1 MYPVSANFHTLA
13 IQDAPKTRV
22 RIYFIGDGVDCTD
35 DNAVQTNGTL
45 LVGAVGDTDSN
56 GRIGQN
62 GITFTEMF
70 NPDKNIQIGTA
81 VSYQI
86 GMTLLNTDGALNGFS
101 YGRCKVYLDVY
112 DAANSAWRVCPMG
125 VFVIDI
131 PTKRRVQLV
140 SATGYDQMQLLDT
153 VCDTWWS
160 GLNWSGG
167 LTLLQI
173 LNSMAAQRGVFV
185 SANTAAALVNSSVTY
200 TEPPFSCVEVTY
212 REVLE
217 YIAEATGTIARFDR
231 DGYLDLR
238 FFSAAKISGSTV
250 TINADTVGNTCLD
263 IDIAEYQAAA
273 VDLLKV
279 KIAEDDIGVT
289 VGSGTNQYTIVNNL
303 FLYGSTATII
313 TNRATPIYNRLN
325 GLGAYTPIQ
334 AKLIYDW
341 SLEAGDIINIVRDS
355 TTYPVLIFQQTLA
368 WRGGY
373 VTADILAD
381 GDNVRPVMDYDER
394 ASYRMS
400 SEMSKKVG
408 DNEIISKINQTAESI
423 QIQASRVDLT
433 GYVTFTNLS
442 TSGQTT
448 INGGNI
454 TTGTIDASTVTVS
467 NINASDISSG
477 TLSADRIAAGSLAI
491 GKLDSAAQNTIN
503 GANLQEQLIYRSKAA
518 GTTSLSGTTTWVTN
532 TTGNQDTWTLKRP
545 TYNSSY
551 PVLFIATQRKDVGGT
566 VTCTT
571 PQIDNTTTVIDG
583 GHITTGTIDAS
594 VVSVTNLNA
603 SNISSGTLSAA
614 RIGAGSI
621 TANKLNSADINA
633 SKILTVGSMTDA
645 AAATV
650 LNSNIA
656 IGGRNLCTGTAV
668 SNEFTKTPNGD
679 WFVPIG
685 AWPIST
691 YGGAAFADTANTQ
704 WTASFDYSITGVDVA
719 FTLRISPKTSA
730 SSYSGGIN
738 VASIPVGSSSGHAEG
753 TGTITDG
760 ARAFAG
766 TSGVLFTG
774 MADTNTNA
782 VLTVSNLKV
791 EIGNKATSWTQAP
804 EDVAADIATAQ
815 TTADSANSQE
825 QLIYISK
832 VSGTTTQSAT
842 TTWVTNATGN
852 QNTWTIKRP
861 TYNSSYPVLFVATQR
876 KSVGGTVTCTT
887 PQIDN
892 TTTVIDGGHITTGTI
907 DASVVS
913 VTNLNASNITSG
925 TMSASKISGGT
936 LTLGGSNNTNGTMT
950 VKDANGN
957 TAATVTNAG
966 IVVNGTNTK
975 TTLNGGAII
984 IEPPSDATK
993 AVTMEYVSNGLSQ
1006 SMYLP
1011 SGGRQENGFWW
1022 KWGAYNAAC
1031 LSIPGGDRM
1040 AAQQFAQDRGLG
1052 ANSANGEFLVDSLAA
1067 SAVRTPKI
1075 QTPTSDQVLTITGF
1089 PDVTNRRVIKNL
1101 NTVGWK
1107 RVLTV
1112 GNGYGGF
1119 GYSGVI
1125 DLTITRSYNNTNN
1138 ESHKVSLFINY
1149 NASCQFLGEQSFSN
1163 TQIID
1168 KIRYTMDGSSNGH
1181 LDIHYNS
1188 TALNSVTVDYV
1199 VHNDPGRQQYTTA
1212 EGLTIVNDAPSGE
1225 TVKKT
1230 YNFAADTEAV
1240 GTVTGASGF
1249 TPAETDVK
1257 RSGRVVYVHFYV
1269 QNVSIAANT
1278 FTLIGTLSGVPL
1290 PEKNIRWL
1298 AGGGGHAYD
1307 AVTPVYAILET
1318 NGNITVR
1325 PPSAISAV
1333 NITISYIV

>member
-1 MYPVSANFHTLA
+1 MYPVNSTFHTLST
-13 IQDAPKTRV
+13 QDAPKTRV
-22 RIYFIGDGVDCTD
+22 RVYFIGAGVDCTD
-35 DNAVQTNGTL
+35 DAAVQTNGTL

-86 GMTLLNTDGALNGFS
+86 GLTLLNTDGALNGFS

-153 VCDTWWS
+153 ICDSWWS

-167 LTLLQI
+167 ITLSALLTSMANQLGVKISTATASAI
-173 LNSMAAQRGVFV
+173 LNSTV
-185 SANTAAALVNSSVTY
+185 SY
-200 TEPPFSCVEVTY
+200 TEAPFACVEVTY

-238 FFSAAKISGSTV
+238 FFSAAQISGSTV

-273 VDLLKV
+273 IDLLKV

-355 TTYPVLIFQQTLA
+355 TTYPVLIFQQTLT

-394 ASYRMS
+394 ASYRIA
-400 SEMSKKVG
+400 SEMSQKVG

-423 QIQASRVDLT
+423 QIQASRVDLA

-448 INGGNI
+448 IDGGNI
-454 TTGTIDASTVTVS
+454 TTGTIDASTVTVN
-467 NINASDISSG
+467 NINASNISSG
-477 TLSADRIAAGSLAI
+477 TLSAARIAAGSLAI

-503 GANLQEQLIYRSKAA
+503 GANSQEQLIYRSKVA

-532 TTGNQDTWTLKRP
+532 TNGNQDTWTLKRP

-603 SNISSGTLSAA
+603 SNISSGTLSAD
-614 RIGAGSI
+614 RIAAGS
-621 TANKLNSADINA
+621 L
-633 SKILTVGSMTDA
+633 
-645 AAATV
+645 
-650 LNSNIA
+650 A
-656 IGGRNLCTGTAV
+656 IGKL
-668 SNEFTKTPNGD
+668 
-679 WFVPIG
+679 
-685 AWPIST
+685 
-691 YGGAAFADTANTQ
+691 DTAAQNT
-704 WTASFDYSITGVDVA
+704 
-719 FTLRISPKTSA
+719 
-730 SSYSGGIN
+730 IN
-738 VASIPVGSSSGHAEG
+738 
-753 TGTITDG
+753 G
-760 ARAFAG
+760 A
-766 TSGVLFTG
+766 
-774 MADTNTNA
+774 
-782 VLTVSNLKV
+782 NL
-791 EIGNKATSWTQAP
+791 
-804 EDVAADIATAQ
+804 
-815 TTADSANSQE
+815 QE
-825 QLIYISK
+825 QLIYRSK
-832 VSGTTTQSAT
+832 VSGTTTLSGT
-842 TTWVTNATGN
+842 KTWVTNANGS
-852 QNTWTIKRP
+852 QDTWTIKRP

-876 KSVGGTVTCTT
+876 KDVGGTVTCTT

-936 LTLGGSNNTNGTMT
+936 LTLGGSSNTNGTMT
-950 VKDANGN
+950 VLDANGN

-975 TTLNGGAII
+975 TTLNGGAIV

-1011 SGGRQENGFWW
+1011 IVGRQENGFWW
-1022 KWGAYNAAC
+1022 KWGAYNAAY

-1040 AAQQFAQDRGLG
+1040 AAQQFARDKGLG

-1067 SAVRTPKI
+1067 SAVLTPKI

-1089 PDVTNRRVIKNL
+1089 PDVTNRRASSTLSSAGWYRIIQYTASNNNNAYGAHSFITDIK
-1101 NTVGWK
+1101 
-1107 RVLTV
+1107 LTRATS
-1112 GNGYGGF
+1112 N
-1119 GYSGVI
+1119 
-1125 DLTITRSYNNTNN
+1125 SYNELHEVKLTGVYQN
-1138 ESHKVSLFINY
+1138 L
-1149 NASCQFLGEQSFSN
+1149 SFTDEISKTR
-1163 TQIID
+1163 TQNFT
-1168 KIRYTMDGSSNGH
+1168 KIRCTIKDNVLSVDVYYSAAVSN
-1181 LDIHYNS
+1181 LVYVDFDVAIRPDYK
-1188 TALNSVTVDYV
+1188 ALWLPMNFIAVADS
-1199 VHNDPGRQQYTTA
+1199 
-1212 EGLTIVNDAPSGE
+1212 PSGE
-1225 TVKKT
+1225 TVLTT
-1230 YNFAADTEAV
+1230 YNFTSNTNEDESATKDANFSASTFTLTGYRRGDIIIYRWNINVPALTAATYYNMGTFSKIVLPSQMSVTWAGQGSGQYLISFQTSGLV
-1240 GTVTGASGF
+1240 TIYSGSATSAQFCRGTVTF
-1249 TPAETDVK
+1249 PA
-1257 RSGRVVYVHFYV
+1257 Y
-1269 QNVSIAANT
+1269 
-1278 FTLIGTLSGVPL
+1278 LL
-1290 PEKNIRWL
+1290 
-1298 AGGGGHAYD
+1298 
-1307 AVTPVYAILET
+1307 
-1318 NGNITVR
+1318 
-1325 PPSAISAV
+1325 
-1333 NITISYIV
+1333 

>member
-1 MYPVSANFHTLA
+1 MYPVNSNFHSLST
-13 IQDAPKTRV
+13 QDAPKTRV
-22 RIYFIGDGVDCTD
+22 RIYFITDAIDCTD
-35 DNAVQTNGTL
+35 DDEVQTSGTL
-45 LVGAVGDTDSN
+45 LVGAAGDTDSN
-56 GRIGQN
+56 GRVGDD
-62 GITFTEMF
+62 GIRWQEYF
-70 NPDKNIQIGTA
+70 NRDKNIEIGAA
-81 VSYQI
+81 VSSQI
-86 GMTLLNTDGALNGFS
+86 EIPLINVDGALNNFS
-101 YGRCKVYLDVY
+101 FGRCKVYLDVY
-112 DAANSAWRVCPMG
+112 DTANSAWRVCPMG
-125 VFVIDI
+125 VYIIDL
-131 PTKRRVQLV
+131 PTKRRVKLI
-140 SATGYDQMQLLDT
+140 SASGYDQMQRFDT
-153 VCDTWWS
+153 ICDSWWN

-185 SANTAAALVNSSVTY
+185 SANTASALVNSSVTY

-238 FFSAAKISGSTV
+238 FFSAAQIGGNTV

-273 VDLLKV
+273 IDLLKV

-355 TTYPVLIFQQTLA
+355 TTYPVLIFQQTLT

-373 VTADILAD
+373 VTADIIAD

-394 ASYRMS
+394 ASYRMA
-400 SEMSKKVG
+400 SEMSQKVG
-408 DNEIISKINQTAESI
+408 DNEIISKINQTAEQI
-423 QIQASRVDLT
+423 QIQASRVDLA

-448 INGGNI
+448 IDGGNI

-467 NINASDISSG
+467 NINASNISSG

-503 GANLQEQLIYRSKAA
+503 GANSQEQLIYRSKAA
-518 GTTSLSGTTTWVTN
+518 GTTSLSKTTTWITN

-621 TANKLNSADINA
+621 TANKLDSADINA

-650 LNSNIA
+650 LNSNIS

-668 SNEFTKTPNGD
+668 SNEFTKSPSGD

-774 MADTNTNA
+774 MANTNTNA
-782 VLTVSNLKV
+782 VLTVSNLKL

-815 TTADSANSQE
+815 TTAEGANSQE

-832 VSGTTTQSAT
+832 ASGTTTQSGT

-876 KSVGGTVTCTT
+876 KNVAGIVTCTT

-957 TAATVTNAG
+957 TAATVNNNGITINGSTSKTVLDGGLVKIQNASAAAQN
-966 IVVNGTNTK
+966 VS
-975 TTLNGGAII
+975 L
-984 IEPPSDATK
+984 
-993 AVTMEYVSNGLSQ
+993 EYVPISGTSPAGYVQ
-1006 SMYLP
+1006 KMYTP
-1011 SGGRQENGFWW
+1011 SSGARTVSEGFWW
-1022 KWGAYNAAC
+1022 YIGNKSVAEIYSAGDSVANCDEFVGLGVGWTPLSGSAKFVVDKLRSSDIEAKNLSVYGVLDVTPRRCYANLSQAGWYRVLKCAGGAGGWSFSIDFDITRAYINTNNEVHSVKLLKTYNATPSFVNEASKTNT
-1031 LSIPGGDRM
+1031 LNVGAIRYTIDNNGVGYVDIRY
-1040 AAQQFAQDRGLG
+1040 D
-1052 ANSANGEFLVDSLAA
+1052 ANSANTVVVDFTVHTAPAQQPNFTAESLQNVATSPADETVLKTYTFAA
-1067 SAVRTPKI
+1067 
-1075 QTPTSDQVLTITGF
+1075 
-1089 PDVTNRRVIKNL
+1089 
-1101 NTVGWK
+1101 NT
-1107 RVLTV
+1107 
-1112 GNGYGGF
+1112 
-1119 GYSGVI
+1119 
-1125 DLTITRSYNNTNN
+1125 
-1138 ESHKVSLFINY
+1138 E
-1149 NASCQFLGEQSFSN
+1149 A
-1163 TQIID
+1163 
-1168 KIRYTMDGSSNGH
+1168 DGS
-1181 LDIHYNS
+1181 
-1188 TALNSVTVDYV
+1188 V
-1199 VHNDPGRQQYTTA
+1199 V
-1212 EGLTIVNDAPSGE
+1212 
-1225 TVKKT
+1225 
-1230 YNFAADTEAV
+1230 
-1240 GTVTGASGF
+1240 GASGF

-1278 FTLIGTLSGVPL
+1278 FSLIGTLSGVPL

-1298 AGGGGHAYD
+1298 AGGGVHAYD

-1325 PPSAISAV
+1325 SPSAISAV
-1333 NITISYIV
+1333 NITISYVV

>member
-1 MYPVSANFHTLA
+1 MYPVNSTFHTLS

-22 RIYFIGDGVDCTD
+22 RVYFIGAGVDCTD
-35 DNAVQTNGTL
+35 DAAVQTNGTL

-131 PTKRRVQLV
+131 PTKRKVQFV

-153 VCDTWWS
+153 ICDSWWS

-167 LTLLQI
+167 ITLSALLTSMANQLGVKVSTATASAI
-173 LNSMAAQRGVFV
+173 LNSSV
-185 SANTAAALVNSSVTY
+185 SY
-200 TEPPFSCVEVTY
+200 TEAPFACVEVTY

-238 FFSAAKISGSTV
+238 FFSAAQISGSTV

-273 VDLLKV
+273 IDLLKV

-381 GDNVRPVMDYDER
+381 GENVRPVMDYNER
-394 ASYRMS
+394 ASYRMA
-400 SEMSKKVG
+400 SEMSQKVG

-423 QIQASRVDLT
+423 QIQASRVDLA

-467 NINASDISSG
+467 NINAS
-477 TLSADRIAAGSLAI
+477 
-491 GKLDSAAQNTIN
+491 
-503 GANLQEQLIYRSKAA
+503 
-518 GTTSLSGTTTWVTN
+518 
-532 TTGNQDTWTLKRP
+532 
-545 TYNSSY
+545 
-551 PVLFIATQRKDVGGT
+551 
-566 VTCTT
+566 
-571 PQIDNTTTVIDG
+571 
-583 GHITTGTIDAS
+583 
-594 VVSVTNLNA
+594 
-603 SNISSGTLSAA
+603 NISSGTLSAA

-621 TANKLNSADINA
+621 TANKLDSADINA

-668 SNEFTKTPNGD
+668 SNEFTKVSKGD

-704 WTASFDYSITGVDVA
+704 WTASFDYSITGVDTA

-760 ARAFAG
+760 ARDFAG

-791 EIGNKATSWTQAP
+791 EIGNKATTWTQAP

-936 LTLGGSNNTNGTMT
+936 LTLGGANNTDGTMT
-950 VKDANGN
+950 VLDATGV
-957 TAATVTNAG
+957 TAATVDNTG
-966 IVVNGTNTK
+966 ITVNGTHTIGGSSK
-975 TTLNGGAII
+975 QTTLVLSDGSIVSQTNGENSFKVGRNSLGGGSLLIYKEI
-984 IEPPSDATK
+984 SGVGGNLTNDGITFIDGTK
-993 AVTMEYVSNGLSQ
+993 AKIRYD
-1006 SMYLP
+1006 Y
-1011 SGGRQENGFWW
+1011 NGFIIRYDN
-1022 KWGAYNAAC
+1022 GYGVTDSPAVQ
-1031 LSIPGGDRM
+1031 LFHQSSTGSSITFATPPGDSGYPTTIGS
-1040 AAQQFAQDRGLG
+1040 AGSTFG
-1052 ANSANGEFLVDSLAA
+1052 ANATFSANATVNG
-1067 SAVRTPKI
+1067 
-1075 QTPTSDQVLTITGF
+1075 VL
-1089 PDVTNRRVIKNL
+1089 DVTNRRCEASL
-1101 NTVGWK
+1101 GGAGWYRAIIYNAYNEASAK
-1107 RVLTV
+1107 GSSGEIVRIRIVDTGTSNSQHEITLVLA
-1112 GNGYGGF
+1112 YG
-1119 GYSGVI
+1119 
-1125 DLTITRSYNNTNN
+1125 
-1138 ESHKVSLFINY
+1138 KVSFINEL
-1149 NASCQFLGEQSFSN
+1149 SVGTLVLC
-1163 TQIID
+1163 D
-1168 KIRYTMDGSSNGH
+1168 KIRYTYAGSIGH
-1181 LDIHYNS
+1181 VDIHINHTSSITYNVS
-1188 TALNSVTVDYV
+1188 FDVATRTYAMPNWYAWSLASVADS
-1199 VHNDPGRQQYTTA
+1199 
-1212 EGLTIVNDAPSGE
+1212 PSGE
-1225 TVKKT
+1225 TVLASYT
-1230 YNFAADTEAV
+1230 FAANTEAV

-1249 TPAETDVK
+1249 TPAEIDVK

-1278 FTLIGTLSGVPL
+1278 STLIGTLSGVPL

-1298 AGGGGHAYD
+1298 AGGGVHAFD
-1307 AVTPVYAILET
+1307 AFTPVYAILET
-1318 NGNITVR
+1318 SGSIAVR
-1325 PPSAISAV
+1325 SPSAISAV

>member
-1 MYPVSANFHTLA
+1 
-13 IQDAPKTRV
+13 
-22 RIYFIGDGVDCTD
+22 
-35 DNAVQTNGTL
+35 
-45 LVGAVGDTDSN
+45 
-56 GRIGQN
+56 
-62 GITFTEMF
+62 
-70 NPDKNIQIGTA
+70 
-81 VSYQI
+81 
-86 GMTLLNTDGALNGFS
+86 
-101 YGRCKVYLDVY
+101 
-112 DAANSAWRVCPMG
+112 
-125 VFVIDI
+125 
-131 PTKRRVQLV
+131 
-140 SATGYDQMQLLDT
+140 
-153 VCDTWWS
+153 
-160 GLNWSGG
+160 
-167 LTLLQI
+167 
-173 LNSMAAQRGVFV
+173 MAAQRGVFV

-238 FFSAAKISGSTV
+238 FFSAAQIGGNTV

-355 TTYPVLIFQQTLA
+355 TTYPALIFQQTLT

-394 ASYRMS
+394 ASYRMA
-400 SEMSKKVG
+400 SEMSQKVG
-408 DNEIISKINQTAESI
+408 DNEIISKINQTAEGI
-423 QIQASRVDLT
+423 QIQASRVDLA

-467 NINASDISSG
+467 NINASNISSG
-477 TLSADRIAAGSLAI
+477 TLSAARIAAGSLAI

-503 GANLQEQLIYRSKAA
+503 GANSQEQLIYRSKVA
-518 GTTSLSGTTTWVTN
+518 GTTSLSKTTTWVTN

-551 PVLFIATQRKDVGGT
+551 PVLFIATQRKAVGGT

-603 SNISSGTLSAA
+603 SNISSGTLSAD
-614 RIGAGSI
+614 RIAAGS
-621 TANKLNSADINA
+621 L
-633 SKILTVGSMTDA
+633 
-645 AAATV
+645 
-650 LNSNIA
+650 A
-656 IGGRNLCTGTAV
+656 IGKL
-668 SNEFTKTPNGD
+668 D
-679 WFVPIG
+679 
-685 AWPIST
+685 ST
-691 YGGAAFADTANTQ
+691 TQ
-704 WTASFDYSITGVDVA
+704 
-719 FTLRISPKTSA
+719 
-730 SSYSGGIN
+730 N
-738 VASIPVGSSSGHAEG
+738 
-753 TGTITDG
+753 TITT
-760 ARAFAG
+760 AASEAS
-766 TSGVLFTG
+766 TAL
-774 MADTNTNA
+774 TNA
-782 VLTVSNLKV
+782 
-791 EIGNKATSWTQAP
+791 
-804 EDVAADIATAQ
+804 ATAQ
-815 TTADSANSQE
+815 STAEGANSQE

-832 VSGTTTQSAT
+832 ASGTTTQSAT

-975 TTLNGGAII
+975 TTLNGGAIV

-1022 KWGAYNAAC
+1022 KWGAYNAAY

-1052 ANSANGEFLVDSLAA
+1052 ANSANGEFLVDS
-1067 SAVRTPKI
+1067 
-1075 QTPTSDQVLTITGF
+1075 
-1089 PDVTNRRVIKNL
+1089 
-1101 NTVGWK
+1101 
-1107 RVLTV
+1107 
-1112 GNGYGGF
+1112 
-1119 GYSGVI
+1119 
-1125 DLTITRSYNNTNN
+1125 
-1138 ESHKVSLFINY
+1138 
-1149 NASCQFLGEQSFSN
+1149 
-1163 TQIID
+1163 
-1168 KIRYTMDGSSNGH
+1168 
-1181 LDIHYNS
+1181 
-1188 TALNSVTVDYV
+1188 
-1199 VHNDPGRQQYTTA
+1199 
-1212 EGLTIVNDAPSGE
+1212 
-1225 TVKKT
+1225 
-1230 YNFAADTEAV
+1230 
-1240 GTVTGASGF
+1240 
-1249 TPAETDVK
+1249 
-1257 RSGRVVYVHFYV
+1257 
-1269 QNVSIAANT
+1269 
-1278 FTLIGTLSGVPL
+1278 
-1290 PEKNIRWL
+1290 
-1298 AGGGGHAYD
+1298 
-1307 AVTPVYAILET
+1307 
-1318 NGNITVR
+1318 
-1325 PPSAISAV
+1325 
-1333 NITISYIV
+1333 

>member
-1 MYPVSANFHTLA
+1 MYPVNSNFHSLST
-13 IQDAPKTRV
+13 QDAPKTRV
-22 RIYFIGDGVDCTD
+22 RIYFITDAIDCTD
-35 DNAVQTNGTL
+35 DDEVQTSGTL
-45 LVGAVGDTDSN
+45 LVGAAGDTDSN
-56 GRIGQN
+56 GRVGDD
-62 GITFTEMF
+62 GIRWQEYF
-70 NPDKNIQIGTA
+70 NRDKNIEIGAA
-81 VSYQI
+81 VSSQI
-86 GMTLLNTDGALNGFS
+86 EIPLINVDGALNNFS
-101 YGRCKVYLDVY
+101 FGRCKVYLDVY
-112 DAANSAWRVCPMG
+112 DTANSTWRVCPMG
-125 VFVIDI
+125 VYIIDL
-131 PTKRRVQLV
+131 PTKRRVKLI
-140 SATGYDQMQLLDT
+140 SASGYDQMQRFDT
-153 VCDTWWS
+153 ICDSWWN

-185 SANTAAALVNSSVTY
+185 SANTASALVNSSVTY

-238 FFSAAKISGSTV
+238 FFSAAKISGNTV

-273 VDLLKV
+273 IGLLKV

-394 ASYRMS
+394 ASYRMA
-400 SEMSKKVG
+400 SEMSQKVG

-423 QIQASRVDLT
+423 QIQASRVDLA

-467 NINASDISSG
+467 NINASNISSG
-477 TLSADRIAAGSLAI
+477 TLSAARIAAGSLAI

-503 GANLQEQLIYRSKAA
+503 GANSQEQLIYRSKTA
-518 GTTSLSGTTTWVTN
+518 GTTSLSKTTTWVTN
-532 TTGNQDTWTLKRP
+532 TNGSQDTWTLKRP

-551 PVLFIATQRKDVGGT
+551 PVLFVATQRKDVGGT

-583 GHITTGTIDAS
+583 GNIITGT
-594 VVSVTNLNA
+594 V
-603 SNISSGTLSAA
+603 
-614 RIGAGSI
+614 
-621 TANKLNSADINA
+621 TANQ
-633 SKILTVGSMTDA
+633 
-645 AAATV
+645 
-650 LNSNIA
+650 IA
-656 IGGRNLCTGTAV
+656 G
-668 SNEFTKTPNGD
+668 
-679 WFVPIG
+679 
-685 AWPIST
+685 
-691 YGGAAFADTANTQ
+691 
-704 WTASFDYSITGVDVA
+704 
-719 FTLRISPKTSA
+719 
-730 SSYSGGIN
+730 
-738 VASIPVGSSSGHAEG
+738 
-753 TGTITDG
+753 GTIT
-760 ARAFAG
+760 
-766 TSGVLFTG
+766 S
-774 MADTNTNA
+774 TNLATALNNTINTAYSNA
-782 VLTVSNLKV
+782 SDALSN
-791 EIGNKATSWTQAP
+791 A
-804 EDVAADIATAQ
+804 ATAQ
-815 TTADSANSQE
+815 STADSANSQE

-832 VSGTTTQSAT
+832 VSGTTTQSGT

-876 KSVGGTVTCTT
+876 KNVAGTVTCTT

-975 TTLNGGAII
+975 TTLNGGAIV

-1022 KWGAYNAAC
+1022 KWGAYNAAY

-1067 SAVRTPKI
+1067 SYVRTPKI

-1089 PDVTNRRVIKNL
+1089 PDVTSRRTSVVNLSTLGWYRAIKIASS
-1101 NTVGWK
+1101 W
-1107 RVLTV
+1107 R
-1112 GNGYGGF
+1112 GG
-1119 GYSGVI
+1119 
-1125 DLTITRSYNNTNN
+1125 RSFA
-1138 ESHKVSLFINY
+1138 VDIFIGRNY
-1149 NASCQFLGEQSFSN
+1149 NGANDEIHKITLLANWDSFAFVNETSKSN
-1163 TQIID
+1163 TKIISA
-1168 KIRYTMDGSSNGH
+1168 IRYTHDSNSGYIDIKYGSLTENAVYADFDVH
-1181 LDIHYNS
+1181 CHPDNMANF
-1188 TALNSVTVDYV
+1188 TAQSLQSVADS
-1199 VHNDPGRQQYTTA
+1199 
-1212 EGLTIVNDAPSGE
+1212 PSGE
-1225 TVKKT
+1225 TVLTT
-1230 YNFAADTEAV
+1230 YSFADNTETQSAV
-1240 GTVTGASGF
+1240 IASANITSTNGTIWRSESYIKLVWDNEKAEISGYVLLQNPASGILKVSVP
-1249 TPAETDVK
+1249 TPSGFPVSKFATSWSIVGQAYR
-1257 RSGRVVYVHFYV
+1257 RSGGYMMPCDFCYA
-1269 QNVSIAANT
+1269 NVASSTISITERNM
-1278 FTLIGTLSGVPL
+1278 F
-1290 PEKNIRWL
+1290 
-1298 AGGGGHAYD
+1298 AGHPATD
-1307 AVTPVYAILET
+1307 YAM
-1318 NGNITVR
+1318 ITI
-1325 PPSAISAV
+1325 PSAV
-1333 NITISYIV
+1333 YYF

>member
-1 MYPVSANFHTLA
+1 MYPVNSNFHSLST
-13 IQDAPKTRV
+13 QDAPKTRA
-22 RIYFIGDGVDCTD
+22 RIYFIDDTVDCTND
-35 DNAVQTNGTL
+35 SDVQTNGTL
-45 LVGAVGDTDSN
+45 LVWAAGDTDSN
-56 GRIGQN
+56 GRVGDD
-62 GITFTEMF
+62 GIRWQEYF
-70 NPDKNIQIGTA
+70 NRDKNIEIGAA
-81 VSYQI
+81 VSSQI
-86 GMTLLNTDGALNGFS
+86 EIPLINVDGALNNFS
-101 YGRCKVYLDVY
+101 FGRCKVYLDVY
-112 DAANSAWRVCPMG
+112 DTANSAWRVCPMG
-125 VFVIDI
+125 VYIIDL
-131 PTKRRVQLV
+131 PTKRRVKLI
-140 SATGYDQMQLLDT
+140 SASGYDQMQLLDT
-153 VCDTWWS
+153 ICDSWWA

-167 LTLLQI
+167 ITLSALLT
-173 LNSMAAQRGVFV
+173 SMANQLGVKV
-185 SANTAAALVNSSVTY
+185 STATASALLNSSVSY
-200 TEPPFSCVEVTY
+200 TEAPFACVEVTY
-212 REVLE
+212 REVLK

-238 FFSAAKISGSTV
+238 FFSAAKIGGNTV

-273 VDLLKV
+273 IDLLKV

-313 TNRATPIYNRLN
+313 TARATPIYNRLN

-394 ASYRMS
+394 ASYRMA
-400 SEMSKKVG
+400 SEMSQKVG

-423 QIQASRVDLT
+423 QIQASKVDLA

-448 INGGNI
+448 IDGGNI
-454 TTGTIDASTVTVS
+454 TTGTIDASTVTVN
-467 NINASDISSG
+467 NINASNISSG

-491 GKLDSAAQNTIN
+491 GKLDTSAQNTIN
-503 GANLQEQLIYRSKAA
+503 GANKQEQLIYRSKAA
-518 GTTSLSGTTTWVTN
+518 GTTTLSGTTTWVTN

-656 IGGRNLCTGTAV
+656 IGGRNIATGTATAQTLTTAA
-668 SNEFTKTPNGD
+668 NQN
-679 WFVPIG
+679 WFNPSVYTLS
-685 AWPIST
+685 AYS
-691 YGGAAFADTANTQ
+691 ATALSDASNTQ
-704 WTASFDYSITGVDVA
+704 VTVSFDYSITGVDTAFSLTVA
-719 FTLRISPKTSA
+719 FFGGQ
-730 SSYSGGIN
+730 SYSEIVIAKTGIP
-738 VASIPVGSSSGHAEG
+738 IGSSTGHAEA
-753 TGTITDG
+753 TKDITNNMRQYAHG
-760 ARAFAG
+760 YK
-766 TSGVLFTG
+766 VLFSG
-774 MADTNTNA
+774 SGNANASA
-782 VLTVSNLKV
+782 VLTVSNFKL

-815 TTADSANSQE
+815 STAEGANSQE

-832 VSGTTTQSAT
+832 ASGTTTQSAT
-842 TTWVTNATGN
+842 TTWVTNTTGN

-957 TAATVTNAG
+957 TAATVNNNGITINGSTSKTVLDGGLIKIQNASAAAQNVSLEYVP
-966 IVVNGTNTK
+966 ISGTNPAGYVQKMYT
-975 TTLNGGAII
+975 
-984 IEPPSDATK
+984 PSSGSRT
-993 AVTMEYVSNGLSQ
+993 VS
-1006 SMYLP
+1006 
-1011 SGGRQENGFWW
+1011 EGFWW
-1022 KWGAYNAAC
+1022 YIGNKSVAEIYSARDSVANCDDFVGMGDSWTPISGSAKFVVDKLRSSDIEAKK
-1031 LSIPGGDRM
+1031 LSVYGI
-1040 AAQQFAQDRGLG
+1040 L
-1052 ANSANGEFLVDSLAA
+1052 
-1067 SAVRTPKI
+1067 
-1075 QTPTSDQVLTITGF
+1075 
-1089 PDVTNRRVIKNL
+1089 DVTNRR
-1101 NTVGWK
+1101 T
-1107 RVLTV
+1107 
-1112 GNGYGGF
+1112 
-1119 GYSGVI
+1119 SA
-1125 DLTITRSYNNTNN
+1125 
-1138 ESHKVSLFINY
+1138 VSLSTLGWYRAIKIASYWRGGRSFAVDIFIGRNY
-1149 NASCQFLGEQSFSN
+1149 NGANDEIHKITLLANWDSFAFVNETSKSN
-1163 TQIID
+1163 TKIISA
-1168 KIRYTMDGSSNGH
+1168 IRYTHDSNSGYIDIKYGSLTENAVYADFDVH
-1181 LDIHYNS
+1181 CHPDNMANF
-1188 TALNSVTVDYV
+1188 TAQSLQSVADSPT
-1199 VHNDPGRQQYTTA
+1199 
-1212 EGLTIVNDAPSGE
+1212 GE
-1225 TVKKT
+1225 TVLTTYTFAKNTNDYEAATKDAIFSASTFELTGYRRGDVIIYRWNINVPALTAATYYDMGTFSNIVPPFEMNVTWAGQGTGQYLISFKT
-1230 YNFAADTEAV
+1230 
-1240 GTVTGASGF
+1240 SGLVRIYSNSTTSAQF
-1249 TPAETDVK
+1249 C
-1257 RSGRVVYVHFYV
+1257 R
-1269 QNVSIAANT
+1269 
-1278 FTLIGTLSGVPL
+1278 
-1290 PEKNIRWL
+1290 
-1298 AGGGGHAYD
+1298 
-1307 AVTPVYAILET
+1307 
-1318 NGNITVR
+1318 GNITL
-1325 PPSAISAV
+1325 PA
-1333 NITISYIV
+1333 N

>member
-1 MYPVSANFHTLA
+1 MYPVNSTFHTLS

-22 RIYFIGDGVDCTD
+22 RIYFIGEGVDCTD
-35 DNAVQTNGTL
+35 DVAVQTSGTL

-62 GITFTEMF
+62 GISFTEMF

-112 DAANSAWRVCPMG
+112 DAANSAWRACPMG
-125 VFVIDI
+125 VFIIDI

-173 LNSMAAQRGVFV
+173 LNSMEAQRGVFV

-238 FFSAAKISGSTV
+238 FFSAAQIGGNTV

-355 TTYPVLIFQQTLA
+355 TTYPALIFQQTLT

-394 ASYRMS
+394 ASYRMA
-400 SEMSKKVG
+400 SEMSQKVG
-408 DNEIISKINQTAESI
+408 DNEIISKINQTAEGI
-423 QIQASRVDLT
+423 QIQASRVDLA

-467 NINASDISSG
+467 NINASNISSG
-477 TLSADRIAAGSLAI
+477 TLSAARIAAGSLAI

-503 GANLQEQLIYRSKAA
+503 GANSQEQLIYRSKVA
-518 GTTSLSGTTTWVTN
+518 GTTSLSKTTTWVTN

-551 PVLFIATQRKDVGGT
+551 PVLFIATQRKAVGGT

-603 SNISSGTLSAA
+603 SNISSGTLSAD
-614 RIGAGSI
+614 RIAAGS
-621 TANKLNSADINA
+621 L
-633 SKILTVGSMTDA
+633 
-645 AAATV
+645 
-650 LNSNIA
+650 A
-656 IGGRNLCTGTAV
+656 IGKL
-668 SNEFTKTPNGD
+668 D
-679 WFVPIG
+679 
-685 AWPIST
+685 ST
-691 YGGAAFADTANTQ
+691 TQ
-704 WTASFDYSITGVDVA
+704 
-719 FTLRISPKTSA
+719 
-730 SSYSGGIN
+730 N
-738 VASIPVGSSSGHAEG
+738 
-753 TGTITDG
+753 TITT
-760 ARAFAG
+760 AASEAS
-766 TSGVLFTG
+766 TAL
-774 MADTNTNA
+774 TNA
-782 VLTVSNLKV
+782 
-791 EIGNKATSWTQAP
+791 
-804 EDVAADIATAQ
+804 ATAQ
-815 TTADSANSQE
+815 STAEGANSQE

-832 VSGTTTQSAT
+832 ASGTTTQSAT

-975 TTLNGGAII
+975 TTLNGGAIV

-1022 KWGAYNAAC
+1022 KWGAYNAAY

-1052 ANSANGEFLVDSLAA
+1052 ANSANGEFLVDS
-1067 SAVRTPKI
+1067 
-1075 QTPTSDQVLTITGF
+1075 
-1089 PDVTNRRVIKNL
+1089 
-1101 NTVGWK
+1101 
-1107 RVLTV
+1107 
-1112 GNGYGGF
+1112 
-1119 GYSGVI
+1119 
-1125 DLTITRSYNNTNN
+1125 
-1138 ESHKVSLFINY
+1138 
-1149 NASCQFLGEQSFSN
+1149 
-1163 TQIID
+1163 
-1168 KIRYTMDGSSNGH
+1168 
-1181 LDIHYNS
+1181 
-1188 TALNSVTVDYV
+1188 
-1199 VHNDPGRQQYTTA
+1199 
-1212 EGLTIVNDAPSGE
+1212 
-1225 TVKKT
+1225 
-1230 YNFAADTEAV
+1230 
-1240 GTVTGASGF
+1240 
-1249 TPAETDVK
+1249 
-1257 RSGRVVYVHFYV
+1257 
-1269 QNVSIAANT
+1269 
-1278 FTLIGTLSGVPL
+1278 
-1290 PEKNIRWL
+1290 
-1298 AGGGGHAYD
+1298 
-1307 AVTPVYAILET
+1307 
-1318 NGNITVR
+1318 
-1325 PPSAISAV
+1325 
-1333 NITISYIV
+1333 

>member
-1 MYPVSANFHTLA
+1 MYPVNSTFHTLS

-22 RIYFIGDGVDCTD
+22 RIYFIGEGVDCTD
-35 DNAVQTNGTL
+35 DVAVQTSGTL

-62 GITFTEMF
+62 GISFTEMF

-112 DAANSAWRVCPMG
+112 DAANSAWRACPMG
-125 VFVIDI
+125 VFIIDI

-238 FFSAAKISGSTV
+238 FFSAAQIGGNTV

-355 TTYPVLIFQQTLA
+355 TTYPALIFQQTLT

-394 ASYRMS
+394 ASYRMA
-400 SEMSKKVG
+400 SEMSQKVG
-408 DNEIISKINQTAESI
+408 DNEIISKINQTAEGI
-423 QIQASRVDLT
+423 QIQASRVDLA

-467 NINASDISSG
+467 NINASNISSG
-477 TLSADRIAAGSLAI
+477 TLSAARIAAGSLAI

-503 GANLQEQLIYRSKAA
+503 GANSQEQLIYRSKVA
-518 GTTSLSGTTTWVTN
+518 GTTSLSKTTTWVTN

-551 PVLFIATQRKDVGGT
+551 PVLFIATQRKAVGGT

-603 SNISSGTLSAA
+603 SNISSGTLSAD
-614 RIGAGSI
+614 RIAAGS
-621 TANKLNSADINA
+621 L
-633 SKILTVGSMTDA
+633 
-645 AAATV
+645 
-650 LNSNIA
+650 A
-656 IGGRNLCTGTAV
+656 IGKL
-668 SNEFTKTPNGD
+668 D
-679 WFVPIG
+679 
-685 AWPIST
+685 ST
-691 YGGAAFADTANTQ
+691 TQ
-704 WTASFDYSITGVDVA
+704 
-719 FTLRISPKTSA
+719 
-730 SSYSGGIN
+730 N
-738 VASIPVGSSSGHAEG
+738 
-753 TGTITDG
+753 TITT
-760 ARAFAG
+760 AASEAS
-766 TSGVLFTG
+766 TAL
-774 MADTNTNA
+774 TNA
-782 VLTVSNLKV
+782 
-791 EIGNKATSWTQAP
+791 
-804 EDVAADIATAQ
+804 ATAQ
-815 TTADSANSQE
+815 STAEGANSQE

-832 VSGTTTQSAT
+832 ASGTTTQSAT

-975 TTLNGGAII
+975 TTLNGGAIV

-1022 KWGAYNAAC
+1022 KWGAYNAAY

-1067 SAVRTPKI
+1067 SAVLTPKI

-1089 PDVTNRRVIKNL
+1089 PDVTKRRASSTL
-1101 NTVGWK
+1101 SSAGWY
-1107 RVLTV
+1107 R
-1112 GNGYGGF
+1112 
-1119 GYSGVI
+1119 
-1125 DLTITRSYNNTNN
+1125 
-1138 ESHKVSLFINY
+1138 
-1149 NASCQFLGEQSFSN
+1149 
-1163 TQIID
+1163 II
-1168 KIRYTMDGSSNGH
+1168 
-1181 LDIHYNS
+1181 
-1188 TALNSVTVDYV
+1188 
-1199 VHNDPGRQQYTTA
+1199 QYTASNNNNAYGSHSFIT
-1212 EGLTIVNDAPSGE
+1212 
-1225 TVKKT
+1225 
-1230 YNFAADTEAV
+1230 DTQ
-1240 GTVTGASGF
+1240 GF
-1249 TPAETDVK
+1249 
-1257 RSGRVVYVHFYV
+1257 
-1269 QNVSIAANT
+1269 
-1278 FTLIGTLSGVPL
+1278 L
-1290 PEKNIRWL
+1290 PQPGK
-1298 AGGGGHAYD
+1298 A
-1307 AVTPVYAILET
+1307 LE
-1318 NGNITVR
+1318 
-1325 PPSAISAV
+1325 
-1333 NITISYIV
+1333 

>member
-1 MYPVSANFHTLA
+1 MYPVNSNFHSLST
-13 IQDAPKTRV
+13 QDAPKTRT
-22 RIYFIGDGVDCTD
+22 RIYFIDDTVDCTND
-35 DNAVQTNGTL
+35 TDVQTNGTL
-45 LVGAVGDTDSN
+45 LVWAAGDTDSN
-56 GRIGQN
+56 GRVGDD
-62 GITFTEMF
+62 GIRWQEYF
-70 NPDKNIQIGTA
+70 NRDKNIEIGAA
-81 VSYQI
+81 VSSQI
-86 GMTLLNTDGALNGFS
+86 EIPLINMDGALNNFS
-101 YGRCKVYLDVY
+101 FGRCKVYLDVY
-112 DAANSAWRVCPMG
+112 DTANSTWRVCPMG
-125 VFVIDI
+125 VYIIDL
-131 PTKRRVQLV
+131 PTKRRVKLI
-140 SATGYDQMQLLDT
+140 SASGYDQMQLLDAI
-153 VCDTWWS
+153 CDSWWS

-167 LTLLQI
+167 ITLSALLTSMANQLGVKVSTATASAI
-173 LNSMAAQRGVFV
+173 LNSSV
-185 SANTAAALVNSSVTY
+185 SY
-200 TEPPFSCVEVTY
+200 TEAPFACVEVTY

-238 FFSAAKISGSTV
+238 FFSAAKIGGNTV

-273 VDLLKV
+273 IDLLKV

-355 TTYPVLIFQQTLA
+355 TTYPVLIFQQTLS

-394 ASYRMS
+394 ASYRMY

-408 DNEIISKINQTAESI
+408 ENEIISKINQTAESI
-423 QIQASRVDLT
+423 QIQASRVDLA

-467 NINASDISSG
+467 NINAS
-477 TLSADRIAAGSLAI
+477 
-491 GKLDSAAQNTIN
+491 
-503 GANLQEQLIYRSKAA
+503 
-518 GTTSLSGTTTWVTN
+518 
-532 TTGNQDTWTLKRP
+532 
-545 TYNSSY
+545 
-551 PVLFIATQRKDVGGT
+551 
-566 VTCTT
+566 
-571 PQIDNTTTVIDG
+571 
-583 GHITTGTIDAS
+583 
-594 VVSVTNLNA
+594 
-603 SNISSGTLSAA
+603 NISSGTLSAA

-621 TANKLNSADINA
+621 TANKLDSADINA

-668 SNEFTKTPNGD
+668 SNEFTKSTSGD

-691 YGGAAFADTANTQ
+691 YGGTAFADTANTQ

-719 FTLRISPKTSA
+719 FTLRISIKTSA

-760 ARAFAG
+760 ARDFAG

-782 VLTVSNLKV
+782 VLTVSNLKL

-832 VSGTTTQSAT
+832 ASGTTTQSAT

-925 TMSASKISGGT
+925 TMSASKINGGD
-936 LTLGGSNNTNGTMT
+936 LVLGGNNNTNGTMT

-957 TAATVTNAG
+957 TAATVNNNGITINGSTSKTVLDGGLVKIQNASAAAQNVSLEYVP
-966 IVVNGTNTK
+966 ISGTNPAGYIQKMYT
-975 TTLNGGAII
+975 
-984 IEPPSDATK
+984 PSSEART
-993 AVTMEYVSNGLSQ
+993 VS
-1006 SMYLP
+1006 
-1011 SGGRQENGFWW
+1011 EGFWW
-1022 KWGAYNAAC
+1022 YIGNKPVAEIYSA
-1031 LSIPGGDRM
+1031 GDSV
-1040 AAQQFAQDRGLG
+1040 ANCDEFVGLG
-1052 ANSANGEFLVDSLAA
+1052 VGWTPISGSAKFVVDKLRS
-1067 SAVRTPKI
+1067 
-1075 QTPTSDQVLTITGF
+1075 SDIEAKNLSVYGVL
-1089 PDVTNRRVIKNL
+1089 DVTNRRCYAEL
-1101 NTVGWK
+1101 SSEGWY
-1107 RVLTV
+1107 RVCQFDFATLGEAIGAAGGILHLSITDS
-1112 GNGYGGF
+1112 YGTNAND
-1119 GYSGVI
+1119 SHTI
-1125 DLTITRSYNNTNN
+1125 DLLFAHNKITFAN
-1138 ESHKVSLFINY
+1138 ETSAGNY
-1149 NASCQFLGEQSFSN
+1149 LGV
-1163 TQIID
+1163 D
-1168 KIRYTMDGSSNGH
+1168 KIRYTFNSSSPYDGFVDIHWVGGSSIVGVTFDYDCIA
-1181 LDIHYNS
+1181 LARQAKL
-1188 TALNSVTVDYV
+1188 TAM
-1199 VHNDPGRQQYTTA
+1199 
-1212 EGLTIVNDAPSGE
+1212 GLVGVAASPADE
-1225 TVKKT
+1225 TVLTT
-1230 YNFAADTEAV
+1230 YTFAANTEAN
-1240 GTVTGASGF
+1240 GSATAGSGVTIN
-1249 TPAETDVK
+1249 EMDIK
-1257 RSGRVVYVHFYV
+1257 RSGRIVYVHFYATGTF
-1269 QNVSIAANT
+1269 AANT
-1278 FTLIGTLSGVPL
+1278 SYTLGTLSGVPM
-1290 PEKNIRWL
+1290 PTKHIRWM
-1298 AGGGGHAYD
+1298 AGGGGNAYN
-1307 AVTPVYAILET
+1307 ATTPVYAILDYT
-1318 NGNITVR
+1318 NSKITAYASAACNAINITV
-1325 PPSAISAV
+1325 
-1333 NITISYIV
+1333 SYIV

>member
-1 MYPVSANFHTLA
+1 MYPVNSTFHNLS

-22 RIYFIGDGVDCTD
+22 RVYFIGAGVDCTD

-56 GRIGQN
+56 GRIGQD

-112 DAANSAWRVCPMG
+112 DAANSSWRVCPMG

-131 PTKRRVQLV
+131 PTKRKVQLV
-140 SATGYDQMQLLDT
+140 SATGYDQMQLLDAI
-153 VCDTWWS
+153 CDSWWS
-160 GLNWSGG
+160 GLNWSSGIT
-167 LTLLQI
+167 LSTLLTSMANQLGVKVSTATASAI
-173 LNSMAAQRGVFV
+173 LNSSV
-185 SANTAAALVNSSVTY
+185 SY
-200 TEPPFSCVEVTY
+200 TEAPFACVEVTY

-217 YIAEATGTIARFDR
+217 FIAEATGTIARFDR

-238 FFSAAKISGSTV
+238 FFNAAQIGGSTV

-273 VDLLKV
+273 IDLLKV

-289 VGSGTNQYTIVNNL
+289 VGGGTNQYTIVNNL

-381 GDNVRPVMDYDER
+381 GDNVRPVMDYNER
-394 ASYRMS
+394 ASYRMA
-400 SEMSKKVG
+400 SEMSQKVG

-423 QIQASRVDLT
+423 QIQASRVDLA

-448 INGGNI
+448 IDGGNI
-454 TTGTIDASTVTVS
+454 TTGTIDASVVTVD
-467 NINASDISSG
+467 NINASNISSG

-503 GANLQEQLIYRSKAA
+503 GANSQEQLIYRSKGS

-621 TANKLNSADINA
+621 TANKLDSADINA

-668 SNEFTKTPNGD
+668 SNEFTKSPNGN
-679 WFVPIG
+679 WFLPSG

-704 WTASFDYSITGVDVA
+704 WTASFDYSITGVDAA
-719 FTLRISPKTSA
+719 FTLYISLKTSE
-730 SSYSGGIN
+730 STYSGGID
-738 VASIPVGSSSGHAEG
+738 VASVPVGSSSGHAKG

-760 ARAFAG
+760 ARAYAG
-766 TSGVLFTG
+766 TGGVLFSG
-774 MADTNTNA
+774 LGSANGNA
-782 VLTVSNLKV
+782 VLTVSNLKL

-842 TTWVTNATGN
+842 TTWVTDTTGN

-957 TAATVTNAG
+957 TAATVNNNGITINGSTSKTVLDGGLVKIQNASASEQN
-966 IVVNGTNTK
+966 VS
-975 TTLNGGAII
+975 L
-984 IEPPSDATK
+984 
-993 AVTMEYVSNGLSQ
+993 EYVPISGTSPAGYIQ
-1006 SMYLP
+1006 KMYTP
-1011 SGGRQENGFWW
+1011 SSGARTVSEGFWW
-1022 KWGAYNAAC
+1022 YIGNKAVAEIYSAGTSVASCDN
-1031 LSIPGGDRM
+1031 
-1040 AAQQFAQDRGLG
+1040 FVGLG
-1052 ANSANGEFLVDSLAA
+1052 DSWTPISGSAKLVIDKLRS
-1067 SAVRTPKI
+1067 
-1075 QTPTSDQVLTITGF
+1075 SDIEAKDLSVYGVL
-1089 PDVTNRRVIKNL
+1089 DVTNRRTSAVSL
-1101 NTVGWK
+1101 STLGGWYRAIMITSGWRGARSFAVDICIG
-1107 RVLTV
+1107 RV
-1112 GNGYGGF
+1112 
-1119 GYSGVI
+1119 
-1125 DLTITRSYNNTNN
+1125 YNNTNN
-1138 ESHKVSLFINY
+1138 EIHRITLLVNFD
-1149 NASCQFLGEQSFSN
+1149 SFAFVNETSKSN
-1163 TQIID
+1163 TTNIISA
-1168 KIRYTMDGSSNGH
+1168 IRYTHDSNNGYIDIQYSSLSENNVYVDFDAHCHPGN
-1181 LDIHYNS
+1181 IANF
-1188 TALNSVTVDYV
+1188 TAQSLQSV
-1199 VHNDPGRQQYTTA
+1199 A
-1212 EGLTIVNDAPSGE
+1212 ASPSGE
-1225 TVKKT
+1225 TVLTT
-1230 YNFAADTEAV
+1230 YTF
-1240 GTVTGASGF
+1240 
-1249 TPAETDVK
+1249 
-1257 RSGRVVYVHFYV
+1257 
-1269 QNVSIAANT
+1269 AANT
-1278 FTLIGTLSGVPL
+1278 NDYEAATKDENFSAETFAMRGYRRGDILLYSWNIKVPALTAATWYNMGTFSKIIVPEIQDITWAGQTSAHYLIEFQTSGNVRIYSANAASAQFCRGKIVVPA
-1290 PEKNIRWL
+1290 N
-1298 AGGGGHAYD
+1298 
-1307 AVTPVYAILET
+1307 
-1318 NGNITVR
+1318 
-1325 PPSAISAV
+1325 
-1333 NITISYIV
+1333 